1 MVTSGARGRASF
13 GQHQEWPPLASE
25 VALVLVSTKQGH
37 LRRQRLR
44 FFFGQHQERP
54 LLAPEAAFLLVACF
68 GRLFWSA
75 PSKAASG
82 AGGRA
87 SFHQQQERPPLAPE
101 AALVLVSTKKGHLC
115 RQRPRFV
122 WSAPRKVTSGAR
134 GRASFGQH

>member
-1 MVTSGARGRASF
+1 MVTSGARGRASL

-25 VALVLVSTKQGH
+25 VALLLVSTKQGH

-82 AGGRA
+82 ARGHA
-87 SFHQQQERPPLAPE
+87 SFGQHQERSLLAPE
-101 AALVLVSTKKGHLC
+101 AALLLVNTKNHCLWGQRSRFFWPVLGI
-115 RQRPRFV
+115 
-122 WSAPRKVTSGAR
+122 AASGAR
-134 GRASFGQH
+134 G